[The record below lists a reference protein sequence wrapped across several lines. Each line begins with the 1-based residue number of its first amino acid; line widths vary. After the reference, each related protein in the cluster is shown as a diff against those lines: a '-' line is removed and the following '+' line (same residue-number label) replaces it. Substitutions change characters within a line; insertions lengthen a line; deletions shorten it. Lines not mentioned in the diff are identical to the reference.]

1 MMFVFCQSV
10 SSGNEEDDEEEE
22 EYEEEAR
29 QKKTRRA
36 EGKEKSERPGREA
49 QHRRGRSVSSSRS
62 RSSTNSE
69 HSESRHS
76 PRRAHSS
83 LVSVSPYDILLPSP
97 QKRKK
102 EPVGEYTTPS
112 EMIRIVSRLADEY
125 WERGKIVISKHR
137 FFETQSRERIFRY
150 VMNACR
156 RTPEGKPRGFESSEK
171 KACLSIQSELNK
183 YEQRDR
189 ERMC

>member
-1 MMFVFCQSV
+1 M
-10 SSGNEEDDEEEE
+10 
-22 EYEEEAR
+22 
-29 QKKTRRA
+29 
-36 EGKEKSERPGREA
+36 
-49 QHRRGRSVSSSRS
+49 
-62 RSSTNSE
+62 
-69 HSESRHS
+69 
-76 PRRAHSS
+76 
-83 LVSVSPYDILLPSP
+83 SPYDIVLPSP
-97 QKRKK
+97 QKK

-137 FFETQSRERIFRY
+137 FFETPSRERIFRY

-189 ERMC
+189 ERMCEYVLSTYFGLSMEAVPELTLWQKTNIIGVLQSHLNLHTSFIVQFIQKAAEDAKLRQTALWNVADVDKAPGHSLAQLRLEDVW